1 MPSLPLL
8 GVLLAAA
15 IVAASAWLAID
26 ARTDPQP
33 LPFAEHLPRDDEQS
47 QSEESQDQPEPGP
60 EEEADQEL
68 ADEDSAGEDAAQ
80 ESQEDEDAE
89 PTEPLEPVR
98 EPVDV
103 LIAAL
108 DVPRPQIEPAPKPE
122 TTVVL
127 DLETYVVEAGD
138 TLADIAETLGIE
150 LHDLIAA
157 NELDSP
163 DLLYVGH
170 ELAVPVEVVA
180 TEPLEETEPSFE
192 PVEITPA
199 ITGDGI
205 VYGTIRDRERGAINS
220 AVIATSLTNA
230 SFRLVEACV
239 DGVRRTYIMG
249 LSLPDGRTRIYWRFD
264 EGPLSTDRWTAG
276 DDLVESIHR
285 WPFLHTLDEQ
295 AGIRMLWIR
304 IGGQDLTFGVE
315 NLIPDEIH
323 ANFSHCGS

>member
-1 MPSLPLL
+1 MPRLPLL

-150 LHDLIAA
+150 LHDLIAS

-180 TEPLEETEPSFE
+180 TELVEETEPSFE
-192 PVEITPA
+192 PVEIAPA

-205 VYGTIRDRERGAINS
+205 VYGTVHDHEHGVVNS
-220 AVIATSLTNA
+220 AVIATSLTDA
-230 SFRLVEACV
+230 SARLVEACV

-249 LSLPDGRTRIYWRFD
+249 LSLPEGPTRIYWRFD

-285 WPFLHTLDEQ
+285 WPFLHTLDAQ

>member
-1 MPSLPLL
+1 MPRLPLL

-150 LHDLIAA
+150 LHDLIAS

-180 TEPLEETEPSFE
+180 TELVEETEPSFE
-192 PVEITPA
+192 PVEIAPA

-205 VYGTIRDRERGAINS
+205 VYGTVHDHEHGVVNS
-220 AVIATSLTNA
+220 AVIATSLTDA
-230 SFRLVEACV
+230 SARLVEACV
-239 DGVRRTYIMG
+239 DGVRRTYITG
-249 LSLPDGRTRIYWRFD
+249 LSLPDGLYPH
-264 EGPLSTDRWTAG
+264 PLAVRRG
-276 DDLVESIHR
+276 H
-285 WPFLHTLDEQ
+285 H
-295 AGIRMLWIR
+295 
-304 IGGQDLTFGVE
+304 
-315 NLIPDEIH
+315 
-323 ANFSHCGS
+323 

>member
-1 MPSLPLL
+1 MI
-8 GVLLAAA
+8 AA
-15 IVAASAWLAID
+15 IVATSAWLVID
-26 ARTDPQP
+26 ARSDPQP
-33 LPFAEHLPRDDEQS
+33 LPVAEHLPRDDEQS
-47 QSEESQDQPEPGP
+47 QPEESQDQPEPGP

-108 DVPRPQIEPAPKPE
+108 DVPRPPIEPVPVPE
-122 TTVVL
+122 VTVAFEL
-127 DLETYVVEAGD
+127 GTYVVEAGD
-138 TLADIAETLGIE
+138 TLADIAEILEIE

-192 PVEITPA
+192 PVEIAPA

-205 VYGTIRDRERGAINS
+205 VYGTVHDHEHGVVNS
-220 AVIATSLTNA
+220 AVIATSLTDA
-230 SFRLVEACV
+230 SVRLVEACV

-249 LSLPDGRTRIYWRFD
+249 LSLPEGPTRIYWRFD
-264 EGPLSTDRWTAG
+264 EGTLNTDRWMAG

-285 WPFLHTLDEQ
+285 WPFLHTLEEQ